1 MLSEGALLSQLASTN
16 NNLSSIHLSEKI
28 DMDNNEKGRRIMNN
42 IDYNINTIWTKY
54 GVDNNEGRTNTATAE
69 IYKQHLV
76 PAMFEPFARD
86 LIQLCDIRR
95 SDRILDVACGT
106 GIVSRL
112 AIDYVDVSV
121 GKVVGVDIN
130 PIMLNIAR
138 HYSAGKS
145 IDWKEG
151 SAMSL
156 PFLNESFDLVICQQ
170 GLQFFP
176 DRLKALR
183 EMNRVL
189 VGATHDRG
197 DKDFGRLVLSVWTS
211 IKDSP
216 GFHILE
222 RLLQETISHEAAT
235 IMRLPHSLSDS
246 TELISVVKAA
256 GFDKISSEKVTK
268 TISFPSVEEF
278 VVEYTNGSMLA
289 TYFSDKRKV
298 DDISRNKLLNGASS
312 ELSQFVDERSGRL
325 SFTLSTYLIFASKNS

>member
-1 MLSEGALLSQLASTN
+1 
-16 NNLSSIHLSEKI
+16 
-28 DMDNNEKGRRIMNN
+28 
-42 IDYNINTIWTKY
+42 
-54 GVDNNEGRTNTATAE
+54 
-69 IYKQHLV
+69 
-76 PAMFEPFARD
+76 
-86 LIQLCDIRR
+86 
-95 SDRILDVACGT
+95 
-106 GIVSRL
+106 
-112 AIDYVDVSV
+112 
-121 GKVVGVDIN
+121 
-130 PIMLNIAR
+130 
-138 HYSAGKS
+138 
-145 IDWKEG
+145 
-151 SAMSL
+151 MSL

>member
-1 MLSEGALLSQLASTN
+1 MHMLSE
-16 NNLSSIHLSEKI
+16 K
-28 DMDNNEKGRRIMNN
+28 DMNKDKRRIIDN
-42 IDYNINTIWTKY
+42 IDDNITIWTKY
-54 GVDNNEGRTNTATAE
+54 GINSQGRDNNPSE
-69 IYKQHLV
+69 IYEQHLV

-86 LIQLCDIRR
+86 LIQSCDIRG

-112 AIDYVDVSV
+112 AIDYVDVIA

-138 HYSAGKS
+138 HCSAGKG

-156 PFLNESFDLVICQQ
+156 PFPNESFDLVICQQ

-176 DRLKALR
+176 DRLKALT

-189 VGATHDRG
+189 AGATSNK
-197 DKDFGRLVLSVWTS
+197 DKDCGYGRLVLSVWTS

-222 RLLQETISHEAAT
+222 RLLRETVSHEAAT
-235 IMRLPHSLSDS
+235 IMQLPHSVSDS
-246 TELISVVKAA
+246 TELSPL
-256 GFDKISSEKVTK
+256 S
-268 TISFPSVEEF
+268 
-278 VVEYTNGSMLA
+278 
-289 TYFSDKRKV
+289 
-298 DDISRNKLLNGASS
+298 KLLDLMKSC
-312 ELSQFVDERSGRL
+312 L
-325 SFTLSTYLIFASKNS
+325 KK

>member
-1 MLSEGALLSQLASTN
+1 
-16 NNLSSIHLSEKI
+16 
-28 DMDNNEKGRRIMNN
+28 
-42 IDYNINTIWTKY
+42 
-54 GVDNNEGRTNTATAE
+54 
-69 IYKQHLV
+69 
-76 PAMFEPFARD
+76 
-86 LIQLCDIRR
+86 
-95 SDRILDVACGT
+95 
-106 GIVSRL
+106 

-156 PFLNESFDLVICQQ
+156 PFPNESFDLVICQQ

-211 IKDSP
+211 IKDSL

-222 RLLQETISHEAAT
+222 QLLQETISHEAAT
-235 IMRLPHSLSDS
+235 IMQLPHSLSD
-246 TELISVVKAA
+246 TAELISVVKTA

-268 TISFPSVEEF
+268 TISFPSAEEF
-278 VVEYTNGSMLA
+278 VIGYTNGSMLA

-298 DDISRNKLLNGASS
+298 DDISRNKLLKGASS
-312 ELSQFVDERSGRL
+312 ELSQFVDERSRKL
-325 SFTLSTYLIFASKNS
+325 SFPLSTYLIFASKNS